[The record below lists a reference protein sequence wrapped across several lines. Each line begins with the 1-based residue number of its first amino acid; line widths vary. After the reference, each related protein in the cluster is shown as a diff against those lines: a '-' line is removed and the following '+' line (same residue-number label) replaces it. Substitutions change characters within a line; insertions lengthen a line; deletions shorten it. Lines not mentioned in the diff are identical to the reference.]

1 MSITVPH
8 NFKPRF
14 YQLPVLKALDS
25 GIKRA
30 IAVWHRRAGKEK
42 TFINYVVKEAVKRV
56 GSYYYLFPTYSQA
69 KKVVW
74 DGRDKD
80 GFAFLDHIPAQLVK
94 SKHSQDLK
102 ITLVNGSIIQLIGT
116 DNIDSVVGTNPVG
129 CVFSEYALQNPVAWD
144 FLRPIL
150 RENGGWAIF
159 DYTPR
164 GRNHGFTL
172 YQMAKGNPD
181 WFVSLLTID
190 DTGVLSLEDIEAERR
205 EGMDEDLIQQEYY
218 CSFEGARQGTYYGKQ
233 MRDAELAGRIAS
245 IPYDTAIGV
254 ETWWDIGVGDS
265 TAIWFTQ
272 TVGKEVHVIDY
283 LEASGESIQFYAKAL
298 QAKPYS
304 YVSHNGP
311 HDLEARE
318 FGNSGPDGK
327 PMSRVASAKA
337 HGIDFKLV
345 PNQGIEDGIEV
356 ARAFIAKCWFDRV
369 KCEKGINALL
379 SYHKEYDEKKK
390 VFQSYP
396 CHDWS
401 SHGADGFRYLAVGHR
416 MTKAEAKAKPAK
428 QPVLQQHGWMG

>member
-1 MSITVPH
+1 M
-8 NFKPRF
+8 
-14 YQLPVLKALDS
+14 
-25 GIKRA
+25 KRA

-74 DGRDKD
+74 DGRDKE
-80 GFAFLDHIPAQLVK
+80 GFAFLDHIPAQLIK

-102 ITLVNGSIIQLIGT
+102 VTLVNGSIIQLVGT

-144 FLRPIL
+144 YLRPIL

-190 DTGVLSLEDIEAERR
+190 DTKVLTLQDIEAERR

-218 CSFEGARQGTYYGKQ
+218 CSFDGARQGTYYGKQ
-233 MRDAELAGRIAS
+233 MSVAEKEGRITS
-245 IPYDTAIGV
+245 VPYDPAVGV
-254 ETWWDIGVGDS
+254 DTWWDIGVGDS

-283 LEASGESIQFYAKAL
+283 LERSGESIAFYAKEL
-298 QAKPYS
+298 QAKPYAYS
-304 YVSHNGP
+304 SHNGP

-337 HGIDFKLV
+337 HGVVFKLV

-356 ARAFIAKCWFDRV
+356 ARAFIAKCWFDLA
-369 KCEKGINALL
+369 KCEKGINTLL
-379 SYHKEYDEKKK
+379 SYHKEYDEKLK
-390 VFQSYP
+390 VFKSYP
-396 CHDWS
+396 CHDWA
-401 SHGADGFRYLAVGHR
+401 SHGADAWRYLSVGHR
-416 MTKAEAKAKPAK
+416 MTRAKEAARLP
-428 QPVLQQHGWMG
+428 PRVPQQQGWMG